1 MPIPTVAQPQGP
13 NVADFGDF
21 FDLSVE
27 VVELTD
33 AGSMVNVTSDGCGST
48 CGACTTGSA

>member
-1 MPIPTVAQPQGP
+1 MPIQSVVQPQAP
-13 NVADFGDF
+13 SVAEVGDG
-21 FDLSVE
+21 FDLNVE

-33 AGSMVNVTSDGCGST
+33 AGSMVNVTSDNCGST